1 LHVLYKSS
9 NQNSNNNTSQYGKVL
24 KGVTIVVLQDH
35 LNMKMLKLVA
45 LLAVVFSVSGYKLQ
59 ELKDAETEYLK
70 RSIIRRVKEKF
81 EHRLA
86 DASKGVENNDIID
99 GNAAAEINIKDDA
112 SSRDPEAIGCCPII
126 DCTMTAGY
134 VIPKPFSL
142 ENVIHLGFSSS
153 CIRECSSKRRSIPS
167 ISAIVTNASGQ
178 CYCMKGSNLQRL
190 PYNEFQ
196 SCILKTMS
204 VAEWRKTQG

>member
-9 NQNSNNNTSQYGKVL
+9 NQNSNNNISQYGKVL

-35 LNMKMLKLVA
+35 LNMKMLKFVA

-134 VIPKPFSL
+134 VIPTPFL
-142 ENVIHLGFSSS
+142 ENMIEITGYSS
-153 CIRECSSKRRSIPS
+153 CTRECLSKRRSIPS
-167 ISAIVTNASGQ
+167 ISAIVTNTNGQ
-178 CYCMKGSNLQRL
+178 CYCVKGSNLQRL
-190 PYNEFQ
+190 PYKEYQ